1 MVLFPPLNFTY
12 VENNLYRSAFP
23 TEINYEFVRSLNLKT
38 ILILDETC
46 PQSLIS
52 FLEDSNIRAI
62 FIDNTNAQLP
72 SKWNSPIG
80 ETMVIK
86 ALKVLMHN
94 EHYPILVTCKHGRT
108 LTGSVIAC
116 LRKLQ
121 GWSLM
126 SIFEEF
132 RRFAGYKPQQR
143 HEEFIEQAFCHAHCS
158 GNHRNCFPYKR

>member
-1 MVLFPPLNFTY
+1 MPCTGSYWFDFGY
-12 VENNLYRSAFP
+12 
-23 TEINYEFVRSLNLKT
+23 
-38 ILILDETC
+38 
-46 PQSLIS
+46 

-143 HEEFIEQAFCHAHCS
+143 HEEFALATHVEGQGPREDGRLRRLGRGWADRPQGVPTCQTR
-158 GNHRNCFPYKR
+158 GTRPPTRLGV